1 MTGPKMII
9 DQVVA
14 AEQVV
19 ATAIEEMQAV
29 ASKLNAQS
37 GLSQAA
43 MKAPAGGIT
52 ATNYMQ
58 HAGAGRA
65 LAETLAALQRDLAS
79 TRAVLLGGSD
89 QATAVASRVPSGMGG
104 GSISSQ
110 MA

>member
-19 ATAIEEMQAV
+19 SQAVQEMQAV
-29 ASKLNAQS
+29 AAKLNAQS
-37 GLSQAA
+37 AASQTA

-52 ATNYMQ
+52 AANYTE

-65 LAETLAALQRDLAS
+65 LAETLSALQSDLAR
-79 TRAVLLGGSD
+79 TRQVLLAGSD
-89 QATAVASRVPSGMGG
+89 QATSVASRVATGTGG

-110 MA
+110 M